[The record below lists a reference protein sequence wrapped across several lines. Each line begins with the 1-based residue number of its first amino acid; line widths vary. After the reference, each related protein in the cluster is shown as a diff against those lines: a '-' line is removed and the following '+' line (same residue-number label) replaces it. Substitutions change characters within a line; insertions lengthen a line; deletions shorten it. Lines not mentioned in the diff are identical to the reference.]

1 MPGPAGVDLCPRS
14 AYFEVNQR
22 DVTMTTVIA
31 VDLGATNLRAALVG
45 SDATL
50 LAHTAVPT
58 PTAGP
63 SGAVITAAIIA
74 LIEDLLALPEGKDVA
89 AIGVAAAGPLDPGR
103 GWVTNSPNIA
113 FPVVEITGPLAG
125 RFDLPVVL
133 INDARAGVLGER
145 WAGAARGSDN
155 VVYVTLSTGIG
166 GGAVVN
172 GRLLLGADGNAG
184 EIGHIPVDARY
195 NLTCGCGYK
204 GHWEACASG
213 KNIPAFF
220 AAWRAETDVRDVA
233 FDAFSTRAIFE
244 AAREEDPVALAFMEA
259 LGEVNARGVS
269 TVIVAYNPDVI
280 VLDGPIAR
288 YHGDL
293 VIRYM
298 EPCIERYLAL
308 PRIVVSNLAG
318 QAPLLGAAAYAFE
331 RR

>member
-1 MPGPAGVDLCPRS
+1 
-14 AYFEVNQR
+14 
-22 DVTMTTVIA
+22 MTTVIA
-31 VDLGATNLRAALVG
+31 VDLGGTNLRAALVG

-50 LAHTAVPT
+50 LAHDAVPT
-58 PTAGP
+58 PTTGP
-63 SGAVITAAIIA
+63 SGEVITAAIA
-74 LIEDLLALPEGKDVA
+74 ARVEALLASPQGREAA
-89 AIGVAAAGPLDPGR
+89 AIGVASAGPLDPGR
-103 GWVTNSPNIA
+103 GWIVDSPNIA
-113 FPVVEITGPLAG
+113 FPVVEIVEPLRE
-125 RFDLPVVL
+125 RFGLPVAL

-172 GRLLLGADGNAG
+172 GTLLLGTDGNAG

-220 AAWRAETDVRDVA
+220 ATWREAADVRDVA
-233 FDAFSTRAIFE
+233 FDTLSTRAIFA

-293 VIRYM
+293 VIRHM
-298 EPCIERYLAL
+298 EPCIDRYLAL
-308 PRIVVSNLAG
+308 PRIVVSGLEG
-318 QAPLLGAAAYAFE
+318 RAPLLGAAAYALE